1 MTDVVSTLRDTN
13 MRKRRERIL
22 HAARTLIATDGFEA
36 LNVRALAAAAGVTVP
51 TLYNLIGRK
60 EAIVVAS
67 LPAASGNSTVA
78 IRDYRSS
85 R

>member
-36 LNVRALAAAAGVTVP
+36 LNVRALAAAAG
-51 TLYNLIGRK
+51 
-60 EAIVVAS
+60 
-67 LPAASGNSTVA
+67 NSTVA